1 MSARDAD
8 AADAAAVRL
17 GYFGPAGTFTHA
29 ALLASGWT
37 FDAAVPFATERETIG
52 AAARGEVAAA
62 LVPIENSIEGGVNAT
77 LDALALEVED
87 AEIVGEEVLPVSHAL
102 VAAPGV
108 ALAEITAVTS
118 HPQAL
123 AQCRRFLAETLPGR
137 RLVAATSTAEAVRT
151 AAASEEAL
159 AAIGTTTAAA
169 LYDGAVLAEG
179 IEDEHGN
186 QTRFVWIAARG
197 SGRPAGRPPALERRP
212 AKTAIVF
219 HGAGDASPGWLVRC
233 LDEFAGRG
241 INLTRIESRPLKRQL
256 GHYLFL
262 VELEGDARAPEVA
275 AAVERLHAYCE
286 VVRVL
291 GSFPAA
297 GPAGFEPG

>member
-1 MSARDAD
+1 MSTTT
-8 AADAAAVRL
+8 RL

-29 ALLASGWT
+29 ALLASGHA
-37 FDAAVPFATERETIG
+37 FAEAVPFATERETIG

-102 VAAPGV
+102 IVARGATLDDV
-108 ALAEITAVTS
+108 VAVTS

-123 AQCRRFLAETLPGR
+123 AQCRRFIAENLPGR
-137 RLVAATSTAEAVRT
+137 RLIAATSTAEAVRT
-151 AAASEEAL
+151 AAGAAEPV
-159 AAIGTTTAAA
+159 AAIGTATAAG
-169 LYDGAVLAEG
+169 LYDCDVLADG

-186 QTRFVWIAARG
+186 QTRFVWVAAAG
-197 SGRPAGRPPALERRP
+197 ADPFPADRSRP
-212 AKTAIVF
+212 AKTSIVF

-262 VELEGDARAPEVA
+262 TDLEGSTADAHVA
-275 AAVERLHAYCE
+275 EAIERLHAHCE

-297 GPAGFEPG
+297 AGGPAGFEPR

>member
-1 MSARDAD
+1 
-8 AADAAAVRL
+8 
-17 GYFGPAGTFTHA
+17 
-29 ALLASGWT
+29 
-37 FDAAVPFATERETIG
+37 
-52 AAARGEVAAA
+52 
-62 LVPIENSIEGGVNAT
+62 
-77 LDALALEVED
+77 LEVED

-102 VAAPGV
+102 VARPGV
-108 ALAEITAVTS
+108 ALSEITAVTS

-123 AQCRRFLAETLPGR
+123 AQCRRFIAETLPGR
-137 RLVAATSTAEAVRT
+137 RLVAATSTAEAVRG
-151 AAASEEAL
+151 AAASEEPL

-186 QTRFVWIAARG
+186 QTRFVWVAARG
-197 SGRPAGRPPALERRP
+197 SAPAARPSAAGRPH
-212 AKTAIVF
+212 KTSIVF

-233 LDEFAGRG
+233 LDEFARRG

-262 VELEGDARAPEVA
+262 VDLEGDAREVEVA

>member
-1 MSARDAD
+1 MS
-8 AADAAAVRL
+8 RL
-17 GYFGPAGTFTHA
+17 GYLGPAGTFTHA
-29 ALLASGWT
+29 ALLASGHPG
-37 FDAAVPFATERETIG
+37 DAVPFPSERAAIL
-52 AAARGEVAAA
+52 AAAHREVDAA

-77 LDALALEVED
+77 LDALALEVQD

-102 VAAPGV
+102 AVAPGV
-108 ALAEITAVTS
+108 ALADVQAVTS

-137 RLVAATSTAEAVRT
+137 PLVAATSTAEAVRA
-151 AAASEEAL
+151 AAASAAGL
-159 AAIGTTTAAA
+159 AAIGTITAAT
-169 LYDGAVLAEG
+169 LYSCDVLAEG

-186 QTRFVWIAARG
+186 RTRFLWVAARG
-197 SGRPAGRPPALERRP
+197 TAPFPVVDRPY
-212 AKTAIVF
+212 KTSVVF
-219 HGAGDASPGWLVRC
+219 HGSGDATPGWLVDC
-233 LDEFAGRG
+233 LSELATRG

-262 VELEGDARAPEVA
+262 ADLEGSTGDANVSQAIERMRA
-275 AAVERLHAYCE
+275 HAE

-297 GPAGFEPG
+297 EPAGFEPG

>member
-1 MSARDAD
+1 MTGP
-8 AADAAAVRL
+8 RL

-29 ALLASGWT
+29 ALLASGHA
-37 FDAAVPFATERETIG
+37 FSEVVPFASERETIA

-77 LDALALEVED
+77 LDALALEFED

-102 VAAPGV
+102 IARPSL

-123 AQCRRFLAETLPGR
+123 AQCRRFIAETLPGR
-137 RLVAATSTAEAVRT
+137 RVVAATSTAEAVRT
-151 AAASEEAL
+151 AATADEPI

-169 LYDGAVLAEG
+169 LYACDVLAEG

-186 QTRFVWIAARG
+186 QTRFVWVAARG
-197 SGRPAGRPPALERRP
+197 TAPFPAPADRA
-212 AKTAIVF
+212 AKTSIVF
-219 HGAGDASPGWLVRC
+219 YGAGDASPGWLVAC
-233 LDEFAGRG
+233 LDEFGGRG
-241 INLTRIESRPLKRQL
+241 INLNRIESRPLKRQL

-262 VELEGDARAPEVA
+262 VDLEGSTQDANVA
-275 AAVERLHAYCE
+275 QAVERLHAHCE

-297 GPAGFEPG
+297 GPAGFEPR

>member
-1 MSARDAD
+1 MT
-8 AADAAAVRL
+8 AARL

-29 ALLASGWT
+29 ALLASGHA
-37 FDAAVPFATERETIG
+37 FEEAVPFATERETIL
-52 AAARGEVAAA
+52 AAARGDVAAA

-102 VAAPGV
+102 VAHPSI
-108 ALAEITAVTS
+108 ALADVTAVTS

-123 AQCRRFLAETLPGR
+123 AQCRRFLAEHLPGR
-137 RLVAATSTAEAVRT
+137 RLIAATSTAEAVRT
-151 AAASEEAL
+151 AAVAGGSDPL
-159 AAIGTTTAAA
+159 AAIGTATAAS
-169 LYDGAVLAEG
+169 LYDCAVLASG
-179 IEDEHGN
+179 IEDEHDN
-186 QTRFVWIAARG
+186 RTRFLWVAAAG
-197 SGRPAGRPPALERRP
+197 SAPFPQDAARP
-212 AKTAIVF
+212 AKTSIVF

-233 LDEFAGRG
+233 LDEFAARG

-262 VELEGDARAPEVA
+262 TDLEGDARAANVA
-275 AAVERLHAYCE
+275 EAIERVRTHAE

-291 GSFPAA
+291 GSYPAA
-297 GPAGFEPG
+297 GGPAGFEPG

>member
-1 MSARDAD
+1 MTSS
-8 AADAAAVRL
+8 RL

-29 ALLASGWT
+29 ALLASGHA
-37 FDAAVPFATERETIG
+37 FADAVPFATERETIG

-102 VAAPGV
+102 AAPPGL
-108 ALAEITAVTS
+108 ALADVEAVTS

-137 RLVAATSTAEAVRT
+137 RLIAATSTAEAVRS
-151 AAASEEAL
+151 AAAATSGL

-169 LYDGAVLAEG
+169 LYSCAVLAEG
-179 IEDEHGN
+179 IEDEHDN
-186 QTRFVWIAARG
+186 RTRFLWVAARG
-197 SGRPAGRPPALERRP
+197 TAPFAAASAAAGRPF
-212 AKTAIVF
+212 KTSIVF

-233 LDEFAGRG
+233 LAEFADRD
-241 INLTRIESRPLKRQL
+241 INLTRIESRPLKRRL

-262 VELEGDARAPEVA
+262 ADLEGDARAANVA
-275 AAVERLHAYCE
+275 EAIARVRTHAE

-291 GSFPAA
+291 GSYPAAA

>member
-1 MSARDAD
+1 MSD
-8 AADAAAVRL
+8 VRL

-29 ALLASGWT
+29 ALLASGHA
-37 FDAAVPFATERETIG
+37 FGEAVPYATERETIL

-62 LVPIENSIEGGVNAT
+62 MVPIENSIEGGVNAT

-102 VAAPGV
+102 AVRRSLTLDDV
-108 ALAEITAVTS
+108 VAVTS

-123 AQCRRFLAETLPGR
+123 AQCRRFIAEHLPGR
-137 RLVAATSTAEAVRT
+137 RIIAATSTAEAVRT
-151 AAASEEAL
+151 AATSNERL
-159 AAIGTTTAAA
+159 AAIGTTTAAE
-169 LYDGAVLAEG
+169 LYECDVLAAG

-186 QTRFVWIAARG
+186 QTRFVWVAARG
-197 SGRPAGRPPALERRP
+197 TAPFAPRPDRP
-212 AKTAIVF
+212 AKTSIVF

-241 INLTRIESRPLKRQL
+241 INLNRIESRPLKRQL

-262 VELEGDARAPEVA
+262 TDLEGSVADANVA
-275 AAVERLHAYCE
+275 EAIERLHAHCE

-291 GSFPAA
+291 GSFPSA